1 MDLPS
6 FAAEAKQ
13 EGAVLLNCVQSELG
27 DNGYLQS
34 YLQQKEVQVLHT
46 GSDVHATA
54 LCHDKVGIT
63 KPAPL
68 MQSPAH
74 IPVVSVKAGTTCVAL
89 MSTHVSQHVVL
100 QCVTTGA
107 HVLCHMCPASV
118 LLGVTAGLQEPCR
131 AGRQQEG

>member
-1 MDLPS
+1 MDVPS

-54 LCHDKVGIT
+54 LCHDKVSMQ
-63 KPAPL
+63 KPAPWVC
-68 MQSPAH
+68 SAR
-74 IPVVSVKAGTTCVAL
+74 
-89 MSTHVSQHVVL
+89 
-100 QCVTTGA
+100 
-107 HVLCHMCPASV
+107 
-118 LLGVTAGLQEPCR
+118 PCR
-131 AGRQQEG
+131 VLGHTVEVVQRIK

>member
-13 EGAVLLNCVQSELG
+13 EEAVLLNCVQSEVG

-54 LCHDKVGIT
+54 LCHDKVRH
-63 KPAPL
+63 PPPPL
-68 MQSPAH
+68 
-74 IPVVSVKAGTTCVAL
+74 L
-89 MSTHVSQHVVL
+89 STHSTLRFRPDCGFWDH
-100 QCVTTGA
+100 G
-107 HVLCHMCPASV
+107 
-118 LLGVTAGLQEPCR
+118 
-131 AGRQQEG
+131 